1 MTNKRKKS
9 DSSFNTKVTIGTIRE
24 RVTLNELAAKYELSP
39 VMISRLRKNSIEE
52 RSLSSQ
58 YR

>member
-24 RVTLNELAAKYELSP
+24 RVTLNELATKYELSP
-39 VMISRLRKNSIEE
+39 VMISRFKKEF
-52 RSLSSQ
+52 
-58 YR
+58 YRGKIVVFAI